1 MLQSKE
7 RLLEL
12 NAKLAETLTSKGVTA
27 TADETTTFLINKVA
41 EITTTIG
48 KNTPEFL
55 KEITVNNDVK
65 AITVD
70 LTDYLDKY
78 YIFFIYPDLQ
88 FSTSEWLYIYPNGS
102 SMEGYYEQSTSI
114 SVNDDIKNTAV
125 LINFNQG
132 SYIFSFGSRLKMLG
146 LSSGLSNGFTC
157 RLYNNMNTNTILAGS
172 SLKIYGIK
180 GDILNVDL

>member
-1 MLQSKE
+1 MLQSKA

-12 NAKLAETLTSKGVTA
+12 NAKLAENLTSKGVTA
-27 TADETTTFLINKVA
+27 TADQTTTSLINKVA

-48 KNTPEFL
+48 DNTPKFL
-55 KEITVNNDVK
+55 KEITLTDDVS

-78 YIFFIYPDLQ
+78 YIFLIYPDLQ

-102 SMEGYYEQSTSI
+102 AMKGYYKQSTLI
-114 SVNDDIKNTAV
+114 SFNDDIKNTAV

-132 SYIFSFGSRLKMLG
+132 SHIFAFATTELGS
-146 LSSGLSNGFTC
+146 SSNLSNGFTC
-157 RLYNNMNTNTILAGS
+157 KLYNPTNSILTGS

-180 GDILNVDL
+180 GDILNVDLR